1 MEGGIR
7 HHLARHRHS
16 NSRDPVHMSCE
27 HCLNRRDFLAKSAL
41 AAAALIAAEACGDGQ
56 IGPPIPKTVPGDPL
70 LPLGGPVTINLSDFP
85 ALANTGVIVAI
96 PKERT
101 VMRTGPSTFV
111 ALSRLCSHQQCD
123 IDIKG
128 NFFECPCHGSQF
140 TATGQVIRGPN
151 ISSPPIG
158 PLRSLNVTVN
168 QAAGTLTIE

>member
-1 MEGGIR
+1 
-7 HHLARHRHS
+7 
-16 NSRDPVHMSCE
+16 MSCQD
-27 HCLNRRDFLAKSAL
+27 CLSRRDFFAKSAL

-56 IGPPIPKTVPGDPL
+56 IGPPAPHSVAGDPL
-70 LPLGGPVTINLSDFP
+70 LPLGGPVLIKLSDYP
-85 ALANTGVIVAI
+85 ALANTGVIVEI

-101 VMRTGPSTFV
+101 VMRTGPSTFL

-128 NFFECPCHGSQF
+128 DHFECPCHLSQF

-151 ISSPPIG
+151 IASAPIG
-158 PLRSLNVTVN
+158 PLRSLNVTFD